1 MTVIVVSDSSPLIY
15 LAALC
20 DFPLLPRLFG
30 RVVIPPAVWREVVE
44 EGRGGPGEEAVRQA
58 CEDGWL
64 NVIPLHDPPAPI
76 RVGGHELHAGETEV
90 IRLAA
95 QNSADILLMD
105 DRPAV
110 LHARSLGYRVAPT
123 IAI

>member
-1 MTVIVVSDSSPLIY
+1 
-15 LAALC
+15 
-20 DFPLLPRLFG
+20 
-30 RVVIPPAVWREVVE
+30 EV
-44 EGRGGPGEEAVRQA
+44 VRQA

-76 RVGGHELHAGETEV
+76 RVGVHELHAGETEV

-105 DRPAV
+105 ARPAV
-110 LHARSLGYRVAPT
+110 LHARSLGDRAAPT
-123 IAI
+123 IAIYILAKHRGLVPTIRRKIDRLRAAGFRLTQDDYDAVLKATGEQLFC